1 MKSNFGLFIVSSW
14 FAPLEPVGVREIRAR
29 WEGKVFNI

>member
-14 FAPLEPVGVREIRAR
+14 FAPLGLAGVREIRAR
-29 WEGKVFNI
+29 WEGKGFNI